1 MKGSL
6 QIKNGKYY
14 AVISTKDEYGK
25 YKKIWIN
32 TGFEIKGNK
41 KKAEQKLNEL
51 LIEYD
56 NGEILQNKRND
67 HSNDILFGDYL
78 QKWLLSIKNK
88 VEEITFAGYKK
99 NIDIL
104 SKYYDEKKVYLKELQ
119 PQDIQNFYNQL

>member
-14 AVISTKDEYGK
+14 AVLSTKDENGK

-41 KKAEQKLNEL
+41 KKAEQRLNEL

-56 NGEILQNKRND
+56 NGEITQAKRND

-78 QKWLLSIKNK
+78 QKWLLSIKDK
-88 VEEITFAGYKK
+88 VEEITYESYTHNV
-99 NIDIL
+99 NI
-104 SKYYDEKKVYLKELQ
+104 LQ
-119 PQDIQNFYNQL
+119 TTLMIKRYI